1 MDNDRY
7 FTNDKNVNYDYFYGL
22 NTELPIFEEPIS
34 NNSYLQS
41 CSFLIMY
48 CIGYINLMIQ

>member
-7 FTNDKNVNYDYFYGL
+7 FTNYKNVNYDYFYGL